1 MRLLLKNK
9 ENSNDLDYVLC
20 DDHGDNIVSFC
31 VEVEK
36 NEALISYVTEK
47 QFRNKGFAS
56 LGLNMLKDILF
67 SESDILFLNL
77 IDLSSDYSRK
87 VAENAGFFSPSN
99 SLDYYVSVNPKAEII
114 IDDLLQKSDQ
124 SSTNYKKV
132 QRLQKKLRRLRNI
145 ERQRKEIMKNKL
157 ESLLQEVEI
166 VESDDYK
173 RLIES
178 EIHHI
183 QNILGDSQNNGSH
196 KR

>member
-1 MRLLLKNK
+1 
-9 ENSNDLDYVLC
+9 
-20 DDHGDNIVSFC
+20 
-31 VEVEK
+31 
-36 NEALISYVTEK
+36 
-47 QFRNKGFAS
+47 
-56 LGLNMLKDILF
+56 MLKDILF